1 MKCFDFQW
9 KTNKTFLN
17 YDFYIK
23 DIYAWFTLLC
33 YLLKVRDLS
42 WFLNHVKYTEAAF
55 VDIYVNPLCQVSN
68 LFGSFEI
75 RLQNWLDWESAL
87 PCIKAIGMLHTHWGT
102 RQKPPYYA
110 NSDNQ
115 LKSVELCL
123 KLNDPNLFLFLM
135 WWQKLI
141 HFTETSHLVNDRQNS

>member
-33 YLLKVRDLS
+33 YLVKVRDLS

-55 VDIYVNPLCQVSN
+55 VDIYVNPSVSSLQSFWVLWDQTPELARLGICIALYKGHWHVAYTLGDKAKTTLLCKLWQ
-68 LFGSFEI
+68 
-75 RLQNWLDWESAL
+75 
-87 PCIKAIGMLHTHWGT
+87 
-102 RQKPPYYA
+102 
-110 NSDNQ
+110 
-115 LKSVELCL
+115 SVEVCGIMF
-123 KLNDPNLFLFLM
+123 KTEWPKFISLFNVVAKTDSFYRNISLSQ
-135 WWQKLI
+135 WQTK
-141 HFTETSHLVNDRQNS
+141 

>member
-1 MKCFDFQW
+1 MIFISKIFMLGLLYC
-9 KTNKTFLN
+9 
-17 YDFYIK
+17 
-23 DIYAWFTLLC
+23 ATLSKSEILVDSWTMWNILKLH
-33 YLLKVRDLS
+33 LLISMLI
-42 WFLNHVKYTEAAF
+42 H
-55 VDIYVNPLCQVSN
+55 LCQVFN

-87 PCIKAIGMLHTHWGT
+87 PCKKAIGMLHTHWGT
-102 RQKPPYYA
+102 RKKPPYYA
-110 NSDNQ
+110 YSDNQ